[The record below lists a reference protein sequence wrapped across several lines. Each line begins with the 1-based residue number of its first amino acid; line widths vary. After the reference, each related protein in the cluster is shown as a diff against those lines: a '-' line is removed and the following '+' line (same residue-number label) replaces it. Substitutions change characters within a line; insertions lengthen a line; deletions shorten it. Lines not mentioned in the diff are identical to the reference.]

1 MTRRGQRDTN
11 ESAAPAVALL
21 GRSLPQ
27 SQFALRFFGVSVGLF
42 ITAGL
47 IAWTLSR
54 LVGPPH
60 APGQF
65 VIPAAFAFSTAFLI
79 LCSAVQVRGLA
90 AVRRERQRT
99 FRRNM
104 VWALAYGTA
113 FVGVQIFGMWCIVQN
128 LHAIQS
134 AGEAQLGATALVI
147 GAAAMHA
154 LHVVVALLV
163 LTWVTLRG
171 FNDRYD
177 HEYSFGVMGCSWVW
191 HGLGI
196 MWIFILGAFIVCG
209 GFLALRVPPL

>member
-1 MTRRGQRDTN
+1 M
-11 ESAAPAVALL
+11 
-21 GRSLPQ
+21 
-27 SQFALRFFGVSVGLF
+27 
-42 ITAGL
+42 
-47 IAWTLSR
+47 
-54 LVGPPH
+54 
-60 APGQF
+60 
-65 VIPAAFAFSTAFLI
+65 
-79 LCSAVQVRGLA
+79 
-90 AVRRERQRT
+90 
-99 FRRNM
+99 M
-104 VWALAYGTA
+104 WALAYGTA